1 MHSMPIP
8 YSKPSYPSLSNPIGP
23 TQPHPILSYPI
34 LSYPIPS
41 QSKKTLRDLDLAATD
56 DPDADA
62 AGDREGDTEVEKR
75 RSSAPPSR
83 IIEKDRAK
91 GVVKSTLKVKQRE
104 KEVEKNV
111 VGLVKVTSD
120 GSIYDV
126 SSFHSSTESADR
138 LRTRSGPGTGTGTQ
152 KRRSST
158 AGALSTSTS
167 SSIHTLKDLGVGAA
181 FCPGVRE
188 DESGE
193 GLIENTET
201 WRDTG
206 TRRKA

>member
-1 MHSMPIP
+1 
-8 YSKPSYPSLSNPIGP
+8 
-23 TQPHPILSYPI
+23 
-34 LSYPIPS
+34 
-41 QSKKTLRDLDLAATD
+41 
-56 DPDADA
+56 
-62 AGDREGDTEVEKR
+62 
-75 RSSAPPSR
+75 
-83 IIEKDRAK
+83 
-91 GVVKSTLKVKQRE
+91 VKSTLKVKQRE

-167 SSIHTLKDLGVGAA
+167 STSSSIHTLKDLGLGAA

-193 GLIENTET
+193 GLIEKH
-201 WRDTG
+201 RDLERHRDKEKGIEAEEPGPGLGPGGKKTVVP
-206 TRRKA
+206 TRQTVKRASTRTQQDAKRKADMAIRSRR